1 MTPKQQASLD
11 SRLIEA
17 ANRGD
22 TKAVQTLLASGANVN
37 AKDAQGYDALCLAA
51 KGGHTETVRTLLS
64 VGADVHATNDSALCS
79 AANRGRTETVK
90 VLLAAG
96 ADVHA
101 ENEYALCWAAYDGR
115 AETVKVLLA
124 SGANVH
130 EYDDYALRWAANN
143 GHAETVQV
151 LARHIFAPDS
161 WRGKSRVEI
170 EAAANALYDEIR
182 VYSPSNPI
190 TPERL
195 RTAGAILLDCALT
208 CWEQVRPPPPRFK
221 ISPIP
226 AQPRPV

>member
-115 AETVKVLLA
+115 AETV
-124 SGANVH
+124 
-130 EYDDYALRWAANN
+130 
-143 GHAETVQV
+143 QV

-208 CWEQVRPPPPRFK
+208 CWEQVRPPPPK
-221 ISPIP
+221 LQISPLP